1 VKVEHDMSATLLRL
15 GLWTMILALAL
26 YVIDE
31 TFADQPIGEI
41 ISTPL
46 LTQIMLVAGGAIA
59 AGFLL
64 HLFGKGAAVV
74 VKNRCRVCKTPIPHG
89 AIYCRAHL
97 RSILH
102 HEDDKTHSTRPRR

>member
-1 VKVEHDMSATLLRL
+1 MSSTLLRL

-31 TFADQPIGEI
+31 TYPDQPIGEI
-41 ISTPL
+41 ISISM
-46 LTQIMLVAGGAIA
+46 LTQILLVAAVAIL
-59 AGFLL
+59 AGFVLRLL
-64 HLFGKGAAVV
+64 GKGTSVV
-74 VKNRCRVCKTPIPHG
+74 IKNRCRVCKTPIPPG

-102 HEDDKTHSTRPRR
+102 EEEDKTHSTRVRR

>member
-1 VKVEHDMSATLLRL
+1 
-15 GLWTMILALAL
+15 MILALAL

-31 TFADQPIGEI
+31 TFPDQPIGDI
-41 ISTPL
+41 ISSSL
-46 LTQIMLVAGGAIA
+46 LQQIMLVAGGAVA

-64 HLFGKGAAVV
+64 HLFGKGASVV
-74 VKNRCRVCKTPIPHG
+74 VKNRCRVCKTAIPPG

>member
-1 VKVEHDMSATLLRL
+1 MSATLLRL

-41 ISTPL
+41 ISISL
-46 LTQIMLVAGGAIA
+46 LTQVMLVAAAAIV
-59 AGFLL
+59 AGFVLRLL
-64 HLFGKGAAVV
+64 GKGASVV
-74 VKNRCRVCKTPIPHG
+74 VKNRCRVCRTPIPPG

-97 RSILH
+97 RNILH
-102 HEDDKTHSTRPRR
+102 EEDDKTHSTRARR

>member
-1 VKVEHDMSATLLRL
+1 MSATLLRL

-41 ISTPL
+41 ISTAM
-46 LTQIMLVAGGAIA
+46 LTQILMVAAIAIVAGVVLR
-59 AGFLL
+59 LL
-64 HLFGKGAAVV
+64 GKGAAVV
-74 VKNRCRVCKTPIPHG
+74 TKNRCRVCRTPIPAG

-97 RSILH
+97 RNILH
-102 HEDDKTHSTRPRR
+102 EEEDKTHSTRVRR